1 MIINHKKLNQTP
13 KKIYE
18 IVPHAMHCGGG
29 YGKRPHLFPF
39 FCTLPYT
46 IFCMSPNYFQCPCK
60 ELLPELTND
69 TSTRSGPLLTSSLL
83 VAYK

>member
-29 YGKRPHLFPF
+29 MAKDHTYSPF
-39 FCTLPYT
+39 FAPSPTQYFACHLT
-46 IFCMSPNYFQCPCK
+46 ISNVLVK
-60 ELLPELTND
+60 
-69 TSTRSGPLLTSSLL
+69 SSCQS
-83 VAYK
+83 